1 MEEQKMTET
10 IQQLK
15 EDIALL
21 QMKLQKLEEIEKQP
35 RMNLQQEGEYAVV
48 SYHDKTYYRLENKTT
63 FSWYIKKDV
72 SEYHIHYRSPNLVMV
87 NDAETERLLEGLY
100 YNHIQVKK
108 EADKQ
113 GVVSSS
119 TKPQNL
125 TDLIYDWWEDI
136 FTSHSNLDMEASIDD
151 LVTRIEEWLPKEQSA
166 AGSQNAYVECTVE
179 GFNDC
184 LNKIKGKLR

>member
-1 MEEQKMTET
+1 MTET